1 MSPSLRNPV
10 VAGIIALVVV
20 ILLAS
25 TFAIVPE
32 TRQAVILRLEKPVG
46 LVNAWKPGQQF
57 GNTGAGLVAPWP
69 FIDQLVWVDKRLLGV
84 DPDNHQRTERRGV
97 GNKSV

>member
-1 MSPSLRNPV
+1 MSPSLRNPG

-57 GNTGAGLVAPWP
+57 GNTGAGLVARWP
-69 FIDQLVWVDKRLLGV
+69 FIDKLVWVDKRVLDEIG
-84 DPDNHQRTERRGV
+84 RAAWRERGGQEV
-97 GNKSV
+97 